1 MNTDT
6 TPDQLREALRGFY
19 GTEAYYRTNPG
30 LLVTDGVK
38 FLADNAG
45 AYWLLDMV
53 WSYLPVLRKSRDT
66 FFVVVL
72 TKEGVRDLGAIFSI
86 QDDIPANQTYA
97 TQAVEYT
104 DFPLDEIVMYLSYA
118 GSDFVLMLRSEY

>member
-1 MNTDT
+1 MDK
-6 TPDQLREALRGFY
+6 DQLLDELQQFY
-19 GTEAYYRTNPG
+19 GTEAYHNTNPG

-72 TKEGVRDLGAIFSI
+72 TKEGVRAPGAIFSI
-86 QDDIPANQTYA
+86 QDDIPPDQTYA
-97 TQAVEYT
+97 QQAIEYT
-104 DFPLDEIVMYLSYA
+104 DFPLDEIVMYLL
-118 GSDFVLMLRSEY
+118 GTKKEFVLMLRSEY

>member
-1 MNTDT
+1 MDK
-6 TPDQLREALRGFY
+6 DQLLDELRNFY
-19 GTEAYYRTNPG
+19 GTEAYYHTNPG

-45 AYWLLDMV
+45 CYWLLDMV

-72 TKEGVRDLGAIFSI
+72 TKEGVRDPGAVFSI
-86 QDDIPANQTYA
+86 QDDIPPNQTYA
-97 TQAVEYT
+97 QQAIEYT
-104 DFPLDEIVMYLSYA
+104 DFPLDEIVLYLSA
-118 GSDFVLMLRSEY
+118 TGEEFVLMLRSEY

>member
-1 MNTDT
+1 MDK
-6 TPDQLREALRGFY
+6 DQLLDALRNFY
-19 GTEAYYRTNPG
+19 GTENYYRTNPG

-45 AYWLLDMV
+45 CYWLLDMV

-72 TKEGVRDLGAIFSI
+72 TKEGVRDPGAIFSI
-86 QDDIPANQTYA
+86 QDDIPPNQTYA
-97 TQAVEYT
+97 QQAIEYT
-104 DFPLDEIVMYLSYA
+104 DFLLDEIVLYLSA
-118 GSDFVLMLRSEY
+118 TEEEFVLMLRSEY

>member
-1 MNTDT
+1 MTK
-6 TPDQLREALRGFY
+6 DQLLDGLRNFY
-19 GTEAYYRTNPG
+19 GTEHYYRANPG

-45 AYWLLDMV
+45 CYWLLDMV

-72 TKEGVRDLGAIFSI
+72 TKEGVETPGAVFSI
-86 QDDIPANQTYA
+86 QDDVPPSKTYA
-97 TQAVEYT
+97 TQAIEFT
-104 DFPLDEIVMYLSYA
+104 DFPLDEIKMYLIRA
-118 GSDFVLMLRSEY
+118 GEDAVLMLPKEY

>member
-1 MNTDT
+1 MTDQ
-6 TPDQLREALRGFY
+6 DYLLGELRNFY
-19 GTEAYYRTNPG
+19 GTEAYHRTNPD

-45 AYWLLDMV
+45 CYWLLDMV

-72 TKEGVRDLGAIFSI
+72 TKEGVRDPGAIFSI
-86 QDDIPANQTYA
+86 QDDIPPNQTYA
-97 TQAVEYT
+97 QQAIEYT
-104 DFPLDEIVMYLSYA
+104 DFPLDEIVLYLSA
-118 GSDFVLMLRSEY
+118 TEEEFVLMLRSEY

>member
-1 MNTDT
+1 MTK
-6 TPDQLREALRGFY
+6 DQLLDELRHFY
-19 GTEAYYRTNPG
+19 GTEHYYRANPG

-45 AYWLLDMV
+45 CYWLLDMV

-72 TKEGVRDLGAIFSI
+72 TKEGVRDPGAIFSI
-86 QDDIPANQTYA
+86 QDDIPPNQTYA
-97 TQAVEYT
+97 QQAVDYT
-104 DFPLDEIVMYLSYA
+104 DFPLDEIVMYLSA
-118 GSDFVLMLRSEY
+118 TEEEFVLMLRSEY

>member
-1 MNTDT
+1 MTK
-6 TPDQLREALRGFY
+6 DQLLDELRNFY
-19 GTEAYYRTNPG
+19 GTEHYYRTNPG

-45 AYWLLDMV
+45 CYWLLDMV

-72 TKEGVRDLGAIFSI
+72 TKEGVLDPGAIFTI
-86 QDDIPANQTYA
+86 QDDIPPNRTYA
-97 TQAVEYT
+97 QQAIEHT
-104 DFPLDEIVMYLSYA
+104 DFPLDEIVLYLSA
-118 GSDFVLMLRSEY
+118 TEEAFVLMLRSEY

>member
-1 MNTDT
+1 MDK
-6 TPDQLREALRGFY
+6 DQLLDELRNFY

-45 AYWLLDMV
+45 AYWLFDMV

-72 TKEGVRDLGAIFSI
+72 TKEGVREPGAVFSI
-86 QDDIPANQTYA
+86 QDDIPPNQTYA
-97 TQAVEYT
+97 TQTVEYT
-104 DFPLDEIVMYLSYA
+104 DFPLDEIVLYLSRTENE
-118 GSDFVLMLRSEY
+118 FVLMLRSEY

>member
-1 MNTDT
+1 MDK
-6 TPDQLREALRGFY
+6 DQLLDELRNFY

-38 FLADNAG
+38 FLAYNAG
-45 AYWLLDMV
+45 CYWLLDMV

-72 TKEGVRDLGAIFSI
+72 TKEGVRDPGAIFSI
-86 QDDIPANQTYA
+86 QDDIPPNQTYA
-97 TQAVEYT
+97 QQAIEYT
-104 DFPLDEIVMYLSYA
+104 DFPLDEIVLYLSA
-118 GSDFVLMLRSEY
+118 TEEEFVLMLRSEY

>member
-1 MNTDT
+1 MDK
-6 TPDQLREALRGFY
+6 DQLLDELRHFY
-19 GTEAYYRTNPG
+19 GTEHYYRTNPG

-38 FLADNAG
+38 FLADTAHC
-45 AYWLLDMV
+45 YWLLDMV

-72 TKEGVRDLGAIFSI
+72 TKEGVRDPGAIFSI

-97 TQAVEYT
+97 QQAIEYT
-104 DFPLDEIVMYLSYA
+104 DFPLDEIVLYLSA
-118 GSDFVLMLRSEY
+118 TEEEFVLMLRSEY

>member
-1 MNTDT
+1 MTNQ
-6 TPDQLREALRGFY
+6 DQLLDELRSFY
-19 GTEAYYRTNPG
+19 GTEHYYRTNPG

-45 AYWLLDMV
+45 CYWLLDMV

-72 TKEGVRDLGAIFSI
+72 TKDGVLDPGAIFTI
-86 QDDIPANQTYA
+86 QDDIPPNQTYA
-97 TQAVEYT
+97 QQAIEHT
-104 DFPLDEIVMYLSYA
+104 DFPLDEIVMYLSA
-118 GSDFVLMLRSEY
+118 TEDEFVLMLRSEY

>member
-1 MNTDT
+1 MDK
-6 TPDQLREALRGFY
+6 DQLLDELRNFY

-45 AYWLLDMV
+45 AYWLFDMV

-72 TKEGVRDLGAIFSI
+72 TKEGVLDPGAIFTI
-86 QDDIPANQTYA
+86 QDDIPPNHTYA
-97 TQAVEYT
+97 QQAIEYT
-104 DFPLDEIVMYLSYA
+104 DFPLDEIVLYLSA
-118 GSDFVLMLRSEY
+118 TEEEFVLMLRSEY